1 MPEKNFDFEKSLQQ
15 LEKITQ
21 TLSSGDVSLE
31 KAIEHYEQ
39 GVGLAGQALKYLN
52 QSEKKVKQVVEKSGQ
67 LELIDFENDHD

>member
-1 MPEKNFDFEKSLQQ
+1 MTDKKFDFEKSLTQ

-39 GVGLAGQALKYLN
+39 GVSLAGQALKYLN

-67 LELIDFENDHD
+67 LELIDFENGHD

>member
-1 MPEKNFDFEKSLQQ
+1 MTDKKFDFEKSLTQ

-39 GVGLAGQALKYLN
+39 GVSLAGQALKYLN